1 MIPVI
6 ASRSAAWPRPT
17 LPQLAATFVVG
28 AAALAAFVPV
38 PLSIAAVF
46 IFAGPHNWMEA
57 RYFASRLPVRLRKQ
71 RAFFLTAIAGVAILS
86 ATFSSVPVERPLWHA
101 ALVCWALT
109 LIRLGRRDA
118 LAFAVPIGVAW
129 AALAFAAPVYAD
141 LALVFLHPL
150 AALWFVR
157 RQIMKSRPHW
167 RPQFRGMAF
176 ALPVLALCVVSARAG
191 QPLTSAV
198 QFQSFVPLA
207 TSPALVALHAFLE
220 MLHYGAWVVL
230 LPAIGL
236 ANAPWSLRSIP
247 LVRHRLGW
255 PRLATAALVAGGALV
270 VLLWILFALDFQ
282 TTRSIYF
289 SIAIV
294 HVLAEV
300 PAMVWLR

>member
-1 MIPVI
+1 
-6 ASRSAAWPRPT
+6 
-17 LPQLAATFVVG
+17 
-28 AAALAAFVPV
+28 
-38 PLSIAAVF
+38 
-46 IFAGPHNWMEA
+46 
-57 RYFASRLPVRLRKQ
+57 
-71 RAFFLTAIAGVAILS
+71 
-86 ATFSSVPVERPLWHA
+86 
-101 ALVCWALT
+101 
-109 LIRLGRRDA
+109 
-118 LAFAVPIGVAW
+118 
-129 AALAFAAPVYAD
+129 
-141 LALVFLHPL
+141 
-150 AALWFVR
+150 
-157 RQIMKSRPHW
+157 MKSRPHW
-167 RPQFRGMAF
+167 RPQFRAMAL
-176 ALPVLALCVVSARAG
+176 ALPVLALCVVSVRAG

-236 ANAPWSLRSIP
+236 AAAPWSLRAIP
-247 LVRHRLGW
+247 LVHHRLGW
-255 PRLATAALVAGGALV
+255 PRLATAALVAGAAIV